1 MFHCDDFDDVS
12 FYFYFITKK
21 QTKAQSQFFLH
32 CQLFLPKLALLK
44 DFTKLEN
51 SAIKKFE
58 K

>member
-12 FYFYFITKK
+12 FCFYFITKK
-21 QTKAQSQFFLH
+21 QTKAQSQFF
-32 CQLFLPKLALLK
+32 LFLPKLALLK